1 MNLED
6 YAYNEGDRWY
16 VDPQVSL
23 DEQNAFINNL
33 RNSQAQANAQVEQQ
47 TRILGAQV
55 PSHLGGLIGGGSYFK
70 SRYQTPQTNQTI
82 AQLRAV
88 NQQQALQQALNND
101 LAKAKKAYRDAQNN
115 TTTKNGLNDIPLEVT
130 DEGGD
135 AEKYNTEYVGNDK
148 GKQDKINEL
157 DRHISGYL
165 QTLGRGGLEGNG
177 IMSNFLENMR
187 RNPNIVTAETF
198 SNFLR
203 EQGVSS
209 ESKEAFIR
217 DLYQKGIVKN
227 GQDLAA
233 VLAILKFR
241 RGE

>member
-33 RNSQAQANAQVEQQ
+33 RNSQAQTNTQIEQQ
-47 TRILGAQV
+47 TRTLGTQV
-55 PSHLGGLIGGGSYFK
+55 PSQLGGLIGGGSYFK

-88 NQQQALQQALNND
+88 SQQQALQQALNNE

-115 TTTKNGLNDIPLEVT
+115 TTKKNGLNDIPLEVT

-135 AEKYNTEYVGNDK
+135 AEKYNTEYVGNEK
-148 GKQDKINEL
+148 EKQAKINEL
-157 DRHISGYL
+157 DSHISGYL

-177 IMSNFLENMR
+177 IMSNLLENMR

-217 DLYQKGIVKN
+217 DLYLKGIVRDK
-227 GQDLAA
+227 QDLAA
-233 VLAILKFR
+233 LLAIMKFR